1 MPGLQETG
9 SSQIKTQE
17 LTLTLQSSGTAQ
29 KRAAPHFY
37 VGHHNRIALT
47 MFKVFVSYSTH
58 DLQNVSQLQQSLAG
72 TGVEVF
78 VAEHSVAASEP
89 LSEKISS
96 AIAGCDLFALLW
108 SANAKASDWVPQEIG
123 KAHSLQKIILPL
135 VLDEGLALPGF
146 ISGLKYLPV
155 FRDPQAAMAQA
166 QDIVLKQFQAKQAAI
181 RQKEQENA
189 RALLVL
195 GGFVLWLFSQK

>member
-1 MPGLQETG
+1 MCACAGDRLDFSG
-9 SSQIKTQE
+9 WSHSSIC
-17 LTLTLQSSGTAQ
+17 LFGFGAGNI
-29 KRAAPHFY
+29 
-37 VGHHNRIALT
+37 GHHNRIELN

-58 DLQNVSQLQQSLAG
+58 DLKNVTELQQSLVG

-78 VAEHSVAASEP
+78 VAEHSVTASEL

-96 AIAGCDLFALLW
+96 AIGACDLFVLLW
-108 SANAKASDWVPQEIG
+108 SSNAKASDWVSQEIG
-123 KAHSLQKIILPL
+123 KAHSLQKTILPL

-155 FRDPQAAMAQA
+155 FRDPKAAIAQA
-166 QDIVLKQFQAKQAAI
+166 QDFVLKQFQEKQAAV

-189 RALLVL
+189 RNLLVL
-195 GGFVLWLFSQK
+195 GGLVFWLFNQK